1 MFATLLPA
9 AITGTPT
16 GGQIFLSEFLGTA
29 VLLTL
34 GAGVVATNLLPKSK
48 GRGTGWLMVNFGW
61 GFAVFAGVYVA
72 YSTGGHLNPAVTI
85 AKVVAHSF
93 DSSVTLNGPAIGKG
107 GVAVTF
113 ANVMIYIIAQLLGA
127 FVGAVLAW
135 LAYKKQFDEDL
146 DPALKL
152 GVFSTGPEERSYGWN
167 VVTEAIGTAV
177 LIVWV
182 LVAGST
188 SSGLGPLGVAIIIV
202 AIGASLGGPTGYAI
216 NPARDLGPRI
226 AHAVLPIKG
235 KGSSDW
241 AYSWVPIVGPIIGA
255 ILATVLVY
263 GTGLA

>member
-29 VLLTL
+29 VLLIF
-34 GAGVVATNLLPKSK
+34 GAGVVASNLLPKSK

-61 GFAVFAGVYVA
+61 GFGVFAGVYVA

-93 DSSVTLNGPAIGKG
+93 DSSVTLNGPALGEG

-127 FVGAVLAW
+127 FVGAVIAW

-177 LIVWV
+177 LIMWV
-182 LVAGST
+182 LISGYT
-188 SSGLGPLGVAIIIV
+188 TSGLGPLGVAIIIV